1 MVISKSHDHGNI
13 CFMSVPGQIDTHRAG
28 LTPAER
34 KVASVVLSDPEAVA
48 FGTVADLARR
58 AGTSGANVVRLA
70 DKLGYAGFPGLKGAV
85 REEMS
90 RRLRPAAERI
100 RRPAIGD
107 PVARTLAVELDN
119 LTATLEAVDRD
130 GLAEAVH
137 LLARSRG
144 RVLVL
149 SGDASH
155 GIAVVFATE
164 LSMLRPGV
172 EQVSGSPV
180 RVARALAPVGPD
192 DVIVVLDLSRYDR
205 WVLEAAGRA
214 AARGATV
221 VAITND
227 RLSRLATTARLTFAV
242 AARGAGPFD
251 SHVGMLAVVNA
262 LVAGVA
268 GRLRRSATDRLD
280 RLEAAWAEAGA
291 LVE

>member
-1 MVISKSHDHGNI
+1 MTVSGH
-13 CFMSVPGQIDTHRAG
+13 IDAHRAG

-48 FGTVADLARR
+48 FGTVAGLARR
-58 AGTSGANVVRLA
+58 AGTSGATVVRLA

-85 REEMS
+85 REEMA

-100 RRPAIGD
+100 RRTEIGD
-107 PVARTLAVELDN
+107 PVASTLAVELDN
-119 LTATLEAVDRD
+119 LAATLEDLDRD
-130 GLAEAVH
+130 HLAEAVN

-144 RVLVL
+144 RVLAM

-155 GIAVVFATE
+155 GIAVILATE

-172 EQVSGSPV
+172 EHVSGSPV
-180 RVARALAPVGPD
+180 RVARALAPVGSG
-192 DVIVVLDLSRYDR
+192 DVVVVLDLSRYDR

-214 AARGATV
+214 AAQGAAV
-221 VAITND
+221 LVITND
-227 RLSRLATTARLTFAV
+227 RLSPLAATARLTFAV
-242 AARGAGPFD
+242 SARGAGPFD
-251 SHVGMLAVVNA
+251 SHIGMLAMVNA
-262 LVAGVA
+262 LIAGVA
-268 GRLRRSATDRLD
+268 ARLRRSATDRLD